1 LDVPEVIDD
10 QVVPPS
16 VDVRYSYPVRPE
28 PASVEADAVAVREAT
43 LCHAEEPPDTVGS
56 LGALRS
62 SFAVPCTQEEL
73 LPAPSTARKRTS
85 VWPSAETEVE
95 LPDCGADQVVP
106 PSVDVSYS

>member
-1 LDVPEVIDD
+1 M
-10 QVVPPS
+10 
-16 VDVRYSYPVRPE
+16 
-28 PASVEADAVAVREAT
+28 AVSEAT
-43 LCHAEEPPDTVGS
+43 LCHADDPPETVGS

-62 SFAVPCTQEEL
+62 SLAVPCTQEEL

-85 VWPSAETEVE
+85 VWPSTETEVE

>member
-1 LDVPEVIDD
+1 M
-10 QVVPPS
+10 
-16 VDVRYSYPVRPE
+16 
-28 PASVEADAVAVREAT
+28 
-43 LCHAEEPPDTVGS
+43 
-56 LGALRS
+56 
-62 SFAVPCTQEEL
+62 PCTQAEL